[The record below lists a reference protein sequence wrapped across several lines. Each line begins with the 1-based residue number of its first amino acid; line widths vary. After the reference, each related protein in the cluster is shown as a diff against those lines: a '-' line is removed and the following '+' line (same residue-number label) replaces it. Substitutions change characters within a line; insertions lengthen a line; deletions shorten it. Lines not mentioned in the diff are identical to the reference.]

1 MNGLNVLCMAAANT
15 EKRVAILERV
25 INLFMDDTTCRS
37 VVQRDG
43 EWCQNTACAACGE
56 PYWVPVLPE
65 KHMLAMKCQKCGH
78 EWRFEQ

>member
-1 MNGLNVLCMAAANT
+1 MNDLTAICKSAADT

-37 VVQRDG
+37 VVKRDG
-43 EWCQNTACAACGE
+43 EWCQRVTCPKCSE

-65 KHMLAMKCQKCGH
+65 KNMLAMKCQKCGH